1 MPNTSCPFTAGTLYL
16 LKGCTILGLRLTQ
29 SLLLEFDTSNSS
41 TRQKPLS
48 YIWHAVYL
56 GMPLLATLRR
66 NYRQLRLTDLMKI
79 HTSMMSLQAN
89 LQWLLHAPLLQL
101 EHLHLLLKD
110 KENLRGWLE
119 ATSLHHRRLLL
130 KLVDRLLQLDAGNL
144 TCLNVN
150 TPTALKAVNW
160 TIAHQIARST
170 TASTA
175 TLPPL
180 ATSQS
185 IAPGILIRDLL
196 KGKCPQ
202 DAWDPE
208 PPPVPSLLLPT
219 PLYSPL
225 YNPALLPAQP
235 TPLPSEM
242 TNSDWDP
249 NDLIPLPTPQQQP
262 SLLMGQPTGLLLL
275 EEHHRQEA
283 TRHTSTL
290 DTLPPTSPQVL
301 INAHQHILHLL
312 KDIPKDKL
320 DLLEYGLMTMTAQG
334 LR

>member
-1 MPNTSCPFTAGTLYL
+1 
-16 LKGCTILGLRLTQ
+16 LTQ
-29 SLLLEFDTSNSS
+29 SLLLELNTSNSS

-56 GMPLLATLRR
+56 GILLLATSRKS
-66 NYRQLRLTDLMKI
+66 YRQSHLMDLMKI
-79 HTSMMSLQAN
+79 CTSMTSLQAD
-89 LQWLLHAPLLQL
+89 LQRLLHAPPLQL

-110 KENLRGWLE
+110 EENFRGWLE
-119 ATSLHHRRLLL
+119 ATSLHHRHLLL
-130 KLVDRLLQLDAGNL
+130 KLVDRLLQLNTGNL
-144 TCLNVN
+144 TCLDVN
-150 TPTALKAVNW
+150 TPTVLEVVDWA
-160 TIAHQIARST
+160 IARWIARST

-175 TLPPL
+175 TLLPP
-180 ATSQS
+180 ATSPS
-185 IAPGILIRDLL
+185 IVPGILVRDLL

-202 DAWDPE
+202 NAWDLE
-208 PPPVPSLLLPT
+208 PFLVLSLLLPT
-219 PLYSPL
+219 PPYSPL

-235 TPLPSEM
+235 IPPPSEM
-242 TNSDWDP
+242 TDSNWDL

-275 EEHHRQEA
+275 EEHYQQEA
-283 TRHTSTL
+283 TRHTSTS

-301 INAHQHILHLL
+301 VNPRQHIL

-320 DLLEYGLMTMTAQG
+320 DLLEYGLMMMTTQG